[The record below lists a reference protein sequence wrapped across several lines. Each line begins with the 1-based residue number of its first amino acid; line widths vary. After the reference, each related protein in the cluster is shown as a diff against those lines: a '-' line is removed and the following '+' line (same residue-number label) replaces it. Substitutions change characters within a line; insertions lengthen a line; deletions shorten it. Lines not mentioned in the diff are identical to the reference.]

1 MAAEWW
7 RDAVI
12 YQIYP
17 KSFADSGGDGIG
29 DIAGLRSR
37 LPYLADLGVDAIWVS
52 PWYLSPQKDG
62 GYDVEDFRRI
72 DPRFGDV
79 AAVEDLISDAHA
91 AGIRV
96 IADIVPNHVSS
107 EHPWFQSA
115 LQGRPGSPEW
125 ALFHAVRG
133 KGPNGELV
141 PNDWTS
147 VFGGSAWDPICDET
161 GRPTGSWY
169 LHLFDA
175 SQPDL
180 NWEHPAVRAEFEDIL
195 RFWFERGL
203 DGFRIDV
210 ATSLIKAPGYPDDG
224 RGHGAGE
231 AGLLDVVAGQP
242 QWNRPGVHDVWRAW
256 RQIADGY
263 DPPRVLVGE
272 VWAES
277 PAALAEYLRPDE
289 LHSAFN
295 FDYMMCPWS
304 AARLRAVIDAS
315 LSTAALVG
323 APATWVLESHDK
335 PRVRTRFAL
344 EAAGMAINDRTGRG
358 EDALGGRR
366 GRAATLFML
375 GLPGSAYLYQGQE
388 LGLREVVEL
397 PASVR
402 QDPAFARTS
411 GTDGFR
417 DGCRVPMPW
426 TVAGESHGF
435 SPTGRS
441 WLPMPPDW
449 GEASVER
456 QAEDPAS
463 MLELTRA
470 ALRLRRA
477 EAALGG
483 GPMTW
488 VEIEDPDVL
497 LARRPGGDGAPDVL
511 VAMNLGSRSVL
522 VPSATLLLGSADDVA
537 VVADGVV
544 LPPDA
549 SAWLRAG

>member
-1 MAAEWW
+1 M
-7 RDAVI
+7 
-12 YQIYP
+12 
-17 KSFADSGGDGIG
+17 
-29 DIAGLRSR
+29 
-37 LPYLADLGVDAIWVS
+37 
-52 PWYLSPQKDG
+52 
-62 GYDVEDFRRI
+62 
-72 DPRFGDV
+72 
-79 AAVEDLISDAHA
+79 
-91 AGIRV
+91 
-96 IADIVPNHVSS
+96 
-107 EHPWFQSA
+107 
-115 LQGRPGSPEW
+115 
-125 ALFHAVRG
+125 
-133 KGPNGELV
+133 
-141 PNDWTS
+141 
-147 VFGGSAWDPICDET
+147 
-161 GRPTGSWY
+161 
-169 LHLFDA
+169 
-175 SQPDL
+175 
-180 NWEHPAVRAEFEDIL
+180 
-195 RFWFERGL
+195 
-203 DGFRIDV
+203 
-210 ATSLIKAPGYPDDG
+210 
-224 RGHGAGE
+224 
-231 AGLLDVVAGQP
+231 
-242 QWNRPGVHDVWRAW
+242 
-256 RQIADGY
+256 
-263 DPPRVLVGE
+263 GE

-335 PRVRTRFAL
+335 PRVRTRLAL